1 MSSSLKLVILLLTFY
16 ILPSLSEE
24 TKKLSASENH
34 VSQPKSTAG
43 STLKTPDPAASNP
56 KPTNDIQKTSTPVPC
71 TCGVFLSGQ
80 FTRGSHSQPKG
91 NPVLMH
97 EYEDVFPCS
106 AVGNKQCINKCL
118 DVLAK
123 HLHNSPAIICG
134 AMDRD
139 CYKERA
145 YLWIQN
151 CNKSWI
157 NSNLSAGREYCCKNG
172 SPYKCPI
179 GA

>member
-1 MSSSLKLVILLLTFY
+1 MTSSLKIVILLLTFY

-24 TKKLSASENH
+24 TKKASTDNH
-34 VSQPKSTAG
+34 VSQPKSTAVIA
-43 STLKTPDPAASNP
+43 SKTDLATSSPNDILKTSSSP
-56 KPTNDIQKTSTPVPC
+56 IPC
-71 TCGVFLSGQ
+71 TCGVFMSGQ

-97 EYEDVFPCS
+97 EYEDVFPCT

-151 CNKSWI
+151 CNKNWI

-172 SPYKCPI
+172 SPYKCPL
-179 GA
+179 A